1 MDKSD
6 FLTNQAL
13 RKRVYNARA
22 PRPAAREN
30 IYDTIAVLLVGIW
43 LVALGAAYTFNG
55 YIHFFLV
62 GALVIALIRC
72 TQGRRIPFVGGTF
85 FKQKE

>member
-13 RKRVYNARA
+13 RKRTHNTRA
-22 PRPAAREN
+22 PQPAAREN
-30 IYDTIAVLLVGIW
+30 IYDTIAVLLVGVW

-55 YIHFFLV
+55 YVHFFLV

-72 TQGRRIPFVGGTF
+72 AQGRRMPFIRGAF
-85 FKQKE
+85 FKHKE

>member
-13 RKRVYNARA
+13 RKRMHNIRA
-22 PRPAAREN
+22 PQPAAREN
-30 IYDTIAVLLVGIW
+30 IYDTIAVVLIGFW
-43 LVALGAAYTFNG
+43 LVALGVAYTFNG

-72 TQGRRIPFVGGTF
+72 TQGRRIPFFRGTF